1 MKRLILFVLVFGLVF
16 ASVSP
21 ALAAGKGPRG
31 TFALAGTITA
41 IGDGSVTVQVLGGS
55 KLVKPFINQALT
67 VTVTASTRYLLK
79 EGTTTTLIS
88 FADLKVGDSVSVNG
102 TVANNV
108 WTAKRITVGA
118 QLIHYP

>member
-16 ASVSP
+16 VSASP

-31 TFALAGTITA
+31 TFALTGTITA

-55 KLVKPFINQALT
+55 KLVKPYINQALT
-67 VTVTASTRYLLK
+67 VTVTVSTRYLLK

-88 FADLKVGDSVSVNG
+88 FADLKIGDSVSVNG
-102 TVANNV
+102 TAANNV

-118 QLIHYP
+118 QLIHFL